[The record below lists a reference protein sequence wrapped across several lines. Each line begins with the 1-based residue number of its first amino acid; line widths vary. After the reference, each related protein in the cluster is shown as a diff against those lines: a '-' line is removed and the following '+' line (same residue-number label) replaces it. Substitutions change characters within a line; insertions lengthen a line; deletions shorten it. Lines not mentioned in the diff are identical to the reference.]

1 MAQQGSGKL
10 GSPAKAE
17 MTHHKGKGSQQ
28 EVLPNR
34 MALSQL
40 TRGTQKTINDYSK
53 AGASIT
59 QNGASLT
66 DPEKA

>member
-1 MAQQGSGKL
+1 
-10 GSPAKAE
+10 
-17 MTHHKGKGSQQ
+17 
-28 EVLPNR
+28 